1 MSERLVCGNCGCH
14 YRRVSWSIHG
24 RREVVW
30 RCINRLEFDRLL
42 FLSGAEES
50 EFLDRKIKKISDD
63 IAQLRQKKE

>member
-1 MSERLVCGNCGCH
+1 
-14 YRRVSWSIHG
+14 VSWSIHG